1 MQTIRPSQVPEY
13 LQTSD
18 FYLNMNAT
26 DDSFFSI
33 PSHHMKL
40 DTNVDTVDDFT
51 ELLNTL
57 RFWGTDVVPQSITD
71 FAAQLPR
78 SQIESILEP
87 YRTELP
93 FITAVC
99 CMVAGVKHRK
109 QRLEKA
115 MESGNIDMVRHLH
128 KKGVH
133 FTTRGITLAAGNG
146 ALDCLQYALPVWNA
160 SRIDDHLVSNH
171 FFLEA
176 VRYGRMD
183 SIRLLQ
189 QNGFQLY
196 RGYMDDSN
204 LTEWAAWFGQCEV
217 LKYLQNEGCSIR
229 HAAIYAADSGHWDCF
244 EYAMEVEDG
253 WLLRGETEY
262 SGHLSLAQRLAR
274 ADQLKLFPTALSR
287 VGQIDAGT
295 TLNFAKSEKWEMF
308 KLCIQYI
315 ARPTLD
321 IIFAATKQ
329 GYVDCLQRLHEV
341 CVSEVVASGNG
352 QNWLTYAA
360 SNGTGN
366 SSSSAN
372 LRSVDLALLAAK
384 AKQWDCLRFLIT
396 HACPMHKS
404 LTSVLVYAN
413 QLELYHLAVE
423 HGCEAS
429 VQAACYF
436 TREGNLPLLQHA
448 LKHGCER
455 SEKILKA
462 AARHGRLPCLEYAH
476 AQGCPWS
483 AQVTLA
489 AARGGHRECL
499 QYLHEHG
506 CPSNARAR
514 ALKRKRAING

>member
-13 LQTSD
+13 LRTSD
-18 FYLNMNAT
+18 FYLNLNAT
-26 DDSFFSI
+26 DDSVFSI

-40 DTNVDTVDDFT
+40 DANVDTVDDFT

-57 RFWGTDVVPQSITD
+57 RFWGTNIVPRSMTD

-78 SQIESILEP
+78 PQMESILEP

-93 FITAVC
+93 FIFAVC

-115 MESGNIDMVRHLH
+115 MESGNIGIVRHLH

-133 FTTRGITLAAGNG
+133 FTTRGITLAAENG

-176 VRYGRMD
+176 VHYGRMD

-217 LKYLQNEGCSIR
+217 LKYLQSEGCFIR
-229 HAAIYAADSGHWDCF
+229 HAAIYAADAGHWDCF
-244 EYAMEVEDG
+244 VFAMEVEDG

-274 ADQLKLFPTALSR
+274 ADQLKLFPMALSR
-287 VGQIDAGT
+287 AGQIDAET
-295 TLNFAKSEKWEMF
+295 TLKFAKSEKWEIF
-308 KLCIQYI
+308 QLCIQYVT
-315 ARPTLD
+315 RPTLD

-329 GYVDCLQRLHEV
+329 GHIDCLQRLHEV

-360 SNGTGN
+360 SNGTGIT
-366 SSSSAN
+366 SSSAN
-372 LRSVDLALLAAK
+372 LRSADLALSAAK
-384 AKQWDCLRFLIT
+384 AKQWGSLKFLIT
-396 HACPMHKS
+396 HNCPMSKS
-404 LTSVLVYAN
+404 LTTTLVHAD
-413 QLELYHLAVE
+413 QLELYQLATAHSGEV
-423 HGCEAS
+423 S
-429 VQAACYF
+429 VQVACKFAAD
-436 TREGNLPLLQHA
+436 GNLPLLQHA
-448 LKHGCER
+448 LDHGCER
-455 SEKILKA
+455 SEEILRA
-462 AARHGRLPCLEYAH
+462 AVRHGQLPCLTYAH

-506 CPSNARAR
+506 CPLNARVR
-514 ALKRKRAING
+514 TLKRKWDVTG